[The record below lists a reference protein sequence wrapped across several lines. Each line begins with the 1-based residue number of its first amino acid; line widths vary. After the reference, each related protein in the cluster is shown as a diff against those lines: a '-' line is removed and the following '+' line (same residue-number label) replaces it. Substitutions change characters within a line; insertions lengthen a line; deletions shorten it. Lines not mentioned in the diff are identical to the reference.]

1 MGYFWQAARQ
11 TKLCHY
17 YGHYI
22 SNLNPPTRKRRSSDE
37 NRLDLSDYDRDCSGF
52 NIKLRAL

>member
-1 MGYFWQAARQ
+1 MGYFWQAAHQ

-17 YGHYI
+17 YGYYI
-22 SNLNPPTRKRRSSDE
+22 SDLNPPIRKRRNSDE
-37 NRLDLSDYDRDCSGF
+37 NRLDLSDYDCDSSGF